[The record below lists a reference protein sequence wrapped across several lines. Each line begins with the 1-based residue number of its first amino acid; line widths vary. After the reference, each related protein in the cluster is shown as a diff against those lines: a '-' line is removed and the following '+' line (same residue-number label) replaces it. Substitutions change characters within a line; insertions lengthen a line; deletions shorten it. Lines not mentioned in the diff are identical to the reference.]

1 MRKENE
7 NENEKKE
14 GKETYAFGHKDF
26 STGRCYRPVLKDLSF
41 STGQLDRY

>member
-14 GKETYAFGHKDF
+14 GKETYALGHKDF
-26 STGRCYRPVLKDLSF
+26 
-41 STGQLDRY
+41 

>member
-26 STGRCYRPVLKDLSF
+26 
-41 STGQLDRY
+41 